1 MLDLTLNWSD
11 DGLVSGVRVHAM
23 AAYND
28 ASIRR
33 QAPKISAKKNWGAAT
48 KGVAS
53 TWIALDGL
61 QSGGFADRFQLASF
75 LHRGDTLH
83 AYGEDCPVS
92 GYSYFHQTLL
102 DWIVDRLNHQ
112 QDHGPLEH
120 LAEHLATAGRPKR
133 ALISI
138 GATRYTDFG
147 ETHFLQPGDESV
159 VVVYDGTVHSAE
171 AVYSALAARADATL
185 TAASVLRQA
194 VE

>member
-1 MLDLTLNWSD
+1 MRLHRE
-11 DGLVSGVRVHAM
+11 VHHGVRG
-23 AAYND
+23 
-28 ASIRR
+28 R
-33 QAPKISAKKNWGAAT
+33 
-48 KGVAS
+48 
-53 TWIALDGL
+53 L
-61 QSGGFADRFQLASF
+61 QVLG
-75 LHRGDTLH
+75 
-83 AYGEDCPVS
+83 PV
-92 GYSYFHQTLL
+92 Q
-102 DWIVDRLNHQ
+102 
-112 QDHGPLEH
+112 
-120 LAEHLATAGRPKR
+120 HLATAGRPKR